1 MKAPGKI
8 NGRNGRNGHD
18 AFGIDHLIAY
28 QVIDFSNL
36 GTCCKRG
43 GLAAVKGQHGN
54 KGFLMGE
61 QHSCVGIGSFVTAMN
76 GKGCIG
82 SASNM
87 VCLSA
92 HNRNGI

>member
-1 MKAPGKI
+1 MGKDLMKAPGKI

-18 AFGIDHLIAY
+18 AFRIDHLIAY
-28 QVIDFSNL
+28 QVIDFPNL

-61 QHSCVGIGSFVTAMN
+61 
-76 GKGCIG
+76 
-82 SASNM
+82 
-87 VCLSA
+87 
-92 HNRNGI
+92 